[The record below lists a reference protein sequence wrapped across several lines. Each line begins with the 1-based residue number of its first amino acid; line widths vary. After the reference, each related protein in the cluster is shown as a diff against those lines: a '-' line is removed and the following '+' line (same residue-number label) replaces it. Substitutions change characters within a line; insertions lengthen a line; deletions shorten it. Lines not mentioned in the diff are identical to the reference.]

1 MVTKK
6 KISSKYKPTAKES
19 FMNSKQKQY
28 FKQKLTYWKET
39 LLKGSTETILNLKE
53 DKEVSGDFADIASAE
68 STKSIELRTRDRER
82 KLINKIDE
90 AAKNHNILLET
101 IDEALKRIENNT
113 YGYCEVTGKP
123 IGLKRLEARP
133 IATLSIEA
141 QQMHENQEQLN
152 ND

>member
-1 MVTKK
+1 MAQKT
-6 KISSKYKPTAKES
+6 KISLKYKPTSKEP
-19 FMNSKQKQY
+19 FMNPKQKEY
-28 FKQKLTYWKET
+28 FKQKLIDWKET

-82 KLINKIDE
+82 KLISK
-90 AAKNHNILLET
+90 
-101 IDEALKRIENNT
+101 IDEALKRIEDNT

>member
-1 MVTKK
+1 MAQKT
-6 KISSKYKPTAKES
+6 KISSKYKPTAKEP
-19 FMNSKQKQY
+19 FMNSKQKEY
-28 FKQKLTYWKET
+28 FKQKLIDWKET
-39 LLKGSTETILNLKE
+39 LLKGSSETILNLKE

-82 KLINKIDE
+82 KLISK
-90 AAKNHNILLET
+90 

-113 YGYCEVTGKP
+113 YGFCEVTGKP

-141 QQMHENQEQLN
+141 QQMHENQEQLK
-152 ND
+152 

>member
-1 MVTKK
+1 MVKKK
-6 KISSKYKPTAKES
+6 KISSKYKPTAKEP
-19 FMNSKQKQY
+19 FMNPKQKQY
-28 FKQKLTYWKET
+28 FKQILTNWKET

-82 KLINKIDE
+82 KLISK
-90 AAKNHNILLET
+90 

-152 ND
+152 SD

>member
-90 AAKNHNILLET
+90 A
-101 IDEALKRIENNT
+101 LKRIENNT
-113 YGYCEVTGKP
+113 YGYCKVTGKP

-141 QQMHENQEQLN
+141 QQIHENQEQLS

>member
-1 MVTKK
+1 MVAKTT
-6 KISSKYKPTAKES
+6 ISSKYKPKASEP
-19 FMNSKQKQY
+19 FMNSKQKEY
-28 FKQKLTYWKET
+28 FKQKLLVWKEA
-39 LLKGSTETILNLKE
+39 LLKGSNETITNLKE

-82 KLINKIDE
+82 KLINKI
-90 AAKNHNILLET
+90 N
-101 IDEALKRIENNT
+101 EALKRIENNT

-152 ND
+152 DK

>member
-1 MVTKK
+1 MITKK

-19 FMNSKQKQY
+19 FMNLKQKQY
-28 FKQKLTYWKET
+28 FKQKLTHWKET

-90 AAKNHNILLET
+90 A
-101 IDEALKRIENNT
+101 LKRIENNT

>member
-1 MVTKK
+1 MAVKT
-6 KISSKYKPTAKES
+6 KISSKYKPTTKEP
-19 FMNSKQKQY
+19 FMNSKQKKY
-28 FKQKLTYWKET
+28 FKQKLTDWKET

-82 KLINKIDE
+82 KLISK
-90 AAKNHNILLET
+90 

-141 QQMHENQEQLN
+141 QQMHENEEQLK
-152 ND
+152 

>member
-6 KISSKYKPTAKES
+6 KISSKYKPKTTEP

-28 FKQKLTYWKET
+28 FKQKLLVWKEA
-39 LLKGSTETILNLKE
+39 LLKGSNETITNLKE

-82 KLINKIDE
+82 KLINKI
-90 AAKNHNILLET
+90 N
-101 IDEALKRIENNT
+101 EALKRIENNT
-113 YGYCEVTGKP
+113 YGYCEITGKP

-141 QQMHENQEQLN
+141 QEMHENEEQIN
-152 ND
+152 RN

>member
-1 MVTKK
+1 MV
-6 KISSKYKPTAKES
+6 
-19 FMNSKQKQY
+19 
-28 FKQKLTYWKET
+28 WKEA
-39 LLKGSTETILNLKE
+39 LLKGSTETITNLKE

-82 KLINKIDE
+82 KLISK
-90 AAKNHNILLET
+90 

-133 IATLSIEA
+133 IATLTIEA
-141 QQMHENQEQLN
+141 QEKHEKNEKIFA
-152 ND
+152 DI

>member
-1 MVTKK
+1 MGQKT
-6 KISSKYKPTAKES
+6 KISSKYKPTTKEP
-19 FMNSKQKQY
+19 FMNPKQKEY
-28 FKQKLTYWKET
+28 FKQKLTDWKET

-90 AAKNHNILLET
+90 A
-101 IDEALKRIENNT
+101 LKRIENNT

-141 QQMHENQEQLN
+141 QQMHENEEQLN
-152 ND
+152 SD

>member
-90 AAKNHNILLET
+90 A
-101 IDEALKRIENNT
+101 LKRIENNT

-141 QQMHENQEQLN
+141 QQMHENQEQIN

>member
-1 MVTKK
+1 MVAKK
-6 KISSKYKPTAKES
+6 KIFSQYKPKANEP

-28 FKQKLTYWKET
+28 FKQKLLVWKEV
-39 LLKGSTETILNLKE
+39 LLKGSNETITNLKQ

-82 KLINKIDE
+82 KLINKI
-90 AAKNHNILLET
+90 N
-101 IDEALKRIENNT
+101 EALKRIENNT
-113 YGYCEVTGKP
+113 YGYCEITGKP

-141 QQMHENQEQLN
+141 QEMHENEEQIN
-152 ND
+152 RN

>member
-1 MVTKK
+1 MAQKT
-6 KISSKYKPTAKES
+6 KISLKYKPTSKEP
-19 FMNSKQKQY
+19 FMNPKQKEY
-28 FKQKLTYWKET
+28 FKQKLTDWKET
-39 LLKGSTETILNLKE
+39 LLKGSSETILNLKE

-82 KLINKIDE
+82 KLISKIE
-90 AAKNHNILLET
+90 
-101 IDEALKRIENNT
+101 EALKRIENNT

-141 QQMHENQEQLN
+141 QQMHENEEQLN
-152 ND
+152 SD

>member
-1 MVTKK
+1 MVAKK
-6 KISSKYKPTAKES
+6 KIFSQYKPKANEP

-28 FKQKLTYWKET
+28 FKQKLLVWKEV
-39 LLKGSTETILNLKE
+39 LLKGSNETITNLKE

-82 KLINKIDE
+82 KLINKI
-90 AAKNHNILLET
+90 N
-101 IDEALKRIENNT
+101 EALERIENNT
-113 YGYCEVTGKP
+113 YGYCEITGKP

-141 QQMHENQEQLN
+141 QEMHENEEQIN
-152 ND
+152 RN

>member
-1 MVTKK
+1 MVAKTT
-6 KISSKYKPTAKES
+6 ISSKYKPKASEP
-19 FMNSKQKQY
+19 FMNSKQKEY
-28 FKQKLTYWKET
+28 FKQKLLVWKEA

-53 DKEVSGDFADIASAE
+53 DKEVTGDFADIASAE

-82 KLINKIDE
+82 KLISK
-90 AAKNHNILLET
+90 

>member
-1 MVTKK
+1 MVQKT
-6 KISSKYKPTAKES
+6 KISSKYKPTAKEP
-19 FMNSKQKQY
+19 FMNLKQKEY
-28 FKQKLTYWKET
+28 FKQKLIDWKET
-39 LLKGSTETILNLKE
+39 LIKGSSETILNLKE

-82 KLINKIDE
+82 KLISKIND
-90 AAKNHNILLET
+90 ALE
-101 IDEALKRIENNT
+101 RIENNT

-141 QQMHENQEQLN
+141 QEIHENQEQLN

>member
-90 AAKNHNILLET
+90 A
-101 IDEALKRIENNT
+101 LKRIENNT
-113 YGYCEVTGKP
+113 YGYCEVSGKP

-141 QQMHENQEQLN
+141 QQMHENQEQLS

>member
-19 FMNSKQKQY
+19 FMNLKQKQY
-28 FKQKLTYWKET
+28 FKQKLTHWKET

-90 AAKNHNILLET
+90 A
-101 IDEALKRIENNT
+101 LKRIENNT

-141 QQMHENQEQLN
+141 QQMHENQEQLG

>member
-1 MVTKK
+1 MAQKT
-6 KISSKYKPTAKES
+6 KISLKYKPTSKEP
-19 FMNSKQKQY
+19 FMNPKQKEY
-28 FKQKLTYWKET
+28 FKQKLIDWKET
-39 LLKGSTETILNLKE
+39 LLKGSSETILNLKE

-82 KLINKIDE
+82 KLISKIE
-90 AAKNHNILLET
+90 
-101 IDEALKRIENNT
+101 EALKRIENNT

-141 QQMHENQEQLN
+141 QQMHENEEKLN

>member
-1 MVTKK
+1 MTQKT
-6 KISSKYKPTAKES
+6 KISLKYKPTSKEP
-19 FMNSKQKQY
+19 FMNPKQKEY
-28 FKQKLTYWKET
+28 FKQKLIDWKET
-39 LLKGSTETILNLKE
+39 LLKGSSETILNLKE

-82 KLINKIDE
+82 KLISKIE
-90 AAKNHNILLET
+90 
-101 IDEALKRIENNT
+101 EALKRIENNT

-141 QQMHENQEQLN
+141 QQMHENEEQLK
-152 ND
+152 

>member
-1 MVTKK
+1 MAVKK
-6 KISSKYKPTAKES
+6 KTTTKYKPSAKEP
-19 FMNSKQKQY
+19 FMNAKQKQY
-28 FKQKLTYWKET
+28 FKQKLLDWKES
-39 LLKGSTETILNLKE
+39 LLKGSNETITNLKE

-68 STKSIELRTRDRER
+68 SAKSIQLRTRDRER

-90 AAKNHNILLET
+90 A
-101 IDEALKRIENNT
+101 LKRIENNT
-113 YGYCEVTGKP
+113 YGFCEITGKP
-123 IGLKRLEARP
+123 INLKRLEARP

>member
-1 MVTKK
+1 MTSKS
-6 KISSKYKPTAKES
+6 KISAKYKPTAKEP
-19 FMNSKQKQY
+19 FMNTKQKNY
-28 FKQKLTYWKET
+28 FKQKLLDWKDS

-53 DKEVSGDFADIASAE
+53 EKEVTGDFGDIASAE

-90 AAKNHNILLET
+90 A
-101 IDEALKRIENNT
+101 LKSIENNT
-113 YGYCEVTGKP
+113 YGYCDVTGKP
-123 IGLKRLEARP
+123 IDLKRLEARP

-141 QQMHENQEQLN
+141 QEMHENQEQLN

>member
-39 LLKGSTETILNLKE
+39 FLKGSTETILNLKQ

-82 KLINKIDE
+82 KLINK
-90 AAKNHNILLET
+90 

-141 QQMHENQEQLN
+141 QQMHENQEQLS

>member
-1 MVTKK
+1 MVKNK
-6 KISSKYKPTAKES
+6 KISSKYKPTSKEP
-19 FMNSKQKQY
+19 FMNPKQKQY
-28 FKQKLTYWKET
+28 FKQILTNWKET

-82 KLINKIDE
+82 KLISK
-90 AAKNHNILLET
+90 
-101 IDEALKRIENNT
+101 IDEALKRIEDNT

>member
-6 KISSKYKPTAKES
+6 KISSKYKPTAKEP
-19 FMNSKQKQY
+19 FMNPKQKQY
-28 FKQKLTYWKET
+28 FKQILTNWKET

-82 KLINKIDE
+82 KLISK
-90 AAKNHNILLET
+90 

-152 ND
+152 SD

>member
-1 MVTKK
+1 MAQKT
-6 KISSKYKPTAKES
+6 KISLKYKPTSKEP
-19 FMNSKQKQY
+19 FMNPKQKEY
-28 FKQKLTYWKET
+28 FKQKLTDWKEP
-39 LLKGSTETILNLKE
+39 LLKGSSETILNLKE

-82 KLINKIDE
+82 KLISKIE
-90 AAKNHNILLET
+90 
-101 IDEALKRIENNT
+101 EALKRIENNT

-141 QQMHENQEQLN
+141 QQMHENEEQLK
-152 ND
+152 

>member
-1 MVTKK
+1 MAQKT
-6 KISSKYKPTAKES
+6 KISSKYKPTAKEP
-19 FMNSKQKQY
+19 FMNSKQKEY
-28 FKQKLTYWKET
+28 FKQKLIDWKET

-82 KLINKIDE
+82 KLISK
-90 AAKNHNILLET
+90 

-141 QQMHENQEQLN
+141 QQMHENQEQFN

>member
-1 MVTKK
+1 MVAKK
-6 KISSKYKPTAKES
+6 KIFSQYKPKANEP

-28 FKQKLTYWKET
+28 FKQKLLVWKEV
-39 LLKGSTETILNLKE
+39 LLKGSNETITNLKE

-82 KLINKIDE
+82 KLINKI
-90 AAKNHNILLET
+90 N
-101 IDEALKRIENNT
+101 EALKRIENNT
-113 YGYCEVTGKP
+113 YGYCEITGKP

-141 QQMHENQEQLN
+141 QEMHENEEQIN
-152 ND
+152 RN

>member
-1 MVTKK
+1 MAQKT
-6 KISSKYKPTAKES
+6 KISLKYKPTSKEP
-19 FMNSKQKQY
+19 FMNPKQKEY
-28 FKQKLTYWKET
+28 FKQKLIDWKET
-39 LLKGSTETILNLKE
+39 LLKGSSETILNLKE

-82 KLINKIDE
+82 KLISKIYQ
-90 AAKNHNILLET
+90 
-101 IDEALKRIENNT
+101 ALKRIENNT

-141 QQMHENQEQLN
+141 QQMHENEEKLN

>member
-1 MVTKK
+1 MVIKTN
-6 KISSKYKPTAKES
+6 ISSKYKPTTKEP
-19 FMNSKQKQY
+19 FMNIKQKNY
-28 FKQKLTYWKET
+28 FKQKLIEWKDK
-39 LLKGSTETILNLKE
+39 LLKGSNDTILNLKE

-90 AAKNHNILLET
+90 A
-101 IDEALKRIENNT
+101 LKRIENNT

-141 QQMHENQEQLN
+141 QEMHENQEQIN

>member
-1 MVTKK
+1 MAQKT
-6 KISSKYKPTAKES
+6 KISSKYKPTVKEP
-19 FMNSKQKQY
+19 FMNSKQKEY
-28 FKQKLTYWKET
+28 FKQKLIDWKET
-39 LLKGSTETILNLKE
+39 LLKGSSETILNLKE

-82 KLINKIDE
+82 KLISK
-90 AAKNHNILLET
+90 

-113 YGYCEVTGKP
+113 YGFCEVTGKP

-141 QQMHENQEQLN
+141 QQMHENEEQLN

>member
-1 MVTKK
+1 MAIKK
-6 KISSKYKPTAKES
+6 KTSSTYKPTTKEP
-19 FMNSKQKQY
+19 FMNTKQKQY
-28 FKQKLTYWKET
+28 FKQKLIDWKET

-82 KLINKIDE
+82 KLISK
-90 AAKNHNILLET
+90 
-101 IDEALKRIENNT
+101 IDEALKRIEDNT

>member
-19 FMNSKQKQY
+19 FMNLKQKQY
-28 FKQKLTYWKET
+28 FKQKLTHWKET

-90 AAKNHNILLET
+90 A
-101 IDEALKRIENNT
+101 LKRIEDNT